1 MQDPIHI
8 VFASDDQYAQHM
20 GVAALSVIRTTSMPA
35 RLRFHFLDAGI
46 SAENRER
53 LQSIVRDSGAYCEFI
68 KPDVTPFAEL
78 PAKRYGLAAFFR
90 ITIGKIIPSV
100 VDKIIYLDCD
110 VLAFDDIAALWN
122 VKLQEQPVAA
132 VTNLGHQPVSRLG
145 IVDGGY
151 FNSGVLVMDLDR
163 WRKEELDARVL
174 DFMHTKRTELLFPD
188 QDGLN
193 VVLNGRWSRLPL
205 RWNQQPATYSML
217 RKKEEAPLVARAEF
231 EDAIHRP
238 GIVHYLGRNKPWH
251 YMTFHP
257 LKETYWYYLAQT
269 PWRDY
274 CYPDATLGNRIKKGL
289 MLEKHLKRWKRK
301 RETPVGYR
309 CGV

>member
-1 MQDPIHI
+1 MRNAIH
-8 VFASDDQYAQHM
+8 VVLASDDCYAQHM
-20 GVAALSVIRTTSMPA
+20 GVAALSVLRTTPVPDQIH
-35 RLRFHFLDAGI
+35 FHFLDAGI

-53 LQSIVRDSGAYCEFI
+53 LQAVVRGAGASCEFI

-90 ITIGKIIPSV
+90 VSIGSIMPTAV
-100 VDKIIYLDCD
+100 NRVIYLDCD

-122 VKLQEQPVAA
+122 ADLRGQPVAA
-132 VTNLGHQPVSRLG
+132 VTNLGHQPASRLG
-145 IVDGGY
+145 VVEGGY
-151 FNSGVLVMDLDR
+151 FNSGVLVMDLAR
-163 WRKEELDARVL
+163 WREEDLGKEVL
-174 DFMHTKRTELLFPD
+174 DFMHGNKQQLLFPD

-193 VVLNGRWSRLPL
+193 AVLKGRWQKLPL

-217 RKKEEAPLVARAEF
+217 RKENEVPFEARTEF
-231 EDAIHRP
+231 EDAIRHP

-274 CYPDATLGNRIKKGL
+274 GYPDATLGNRIKKGL

-301 RETPVGYR
+301 RETPVEYR